1 MKEKDLIFQL
11 RKGLNLTN
19 VQLADLLSAIAA
31 YSDNLRIAPGTGISI
46 EVDPNNPGVV
56 TISVADSVL
65 DHISAV
71 ETEIG
76 KLTQSIA
83 ELQSQV
89 SDLAAKIPENLSTTI
104 DSMLEDISTVS
115 EKATHN
121 GSQINTIQGLIS
133 KLPSYAQTIKKI
145 SITGDVHGETTIPDN
160 TAADAKEVT
169 IIVSGGGV
177 N

>member
-31 YSDNLRIAPGTGISI
+31 YGDNLRIVPGNGISI
-46 EVDPNNPGVV
+46 GVDPNTPGVV
-56 TISVADSVL
+56 TISVANSIL
-65 DHISAV
+65 DRISAV
-71 ETEIG
+71 ETKIRE
-76 KLTQSIA
+76 LTQSIT

-89 SDLAAKIPENLSTTI
+89 SDLTAKIPDNLSTTI
-104 DSMLEDISTVS
+104 DSMLEDISTVTD
-115 EKATHN
+115 KATYN
-121 GSQINTIQGLIS
+121 SSQ
-133 KLPSYAQTIKKI
+133 SYAQTIKKI
-145 SITGDVHGETTIPDN
+145 AITGDVHGEATIPDT

-169 IIVSGGGV
+169 ITVSGGGA

>member
-31 YSDNLRIAPGTGISI
+31 YSDNLRIVPGNGISI
-46 EVDPNNPGVV
+46 GVDPNTPGVV
-56 TISVADSVL
+56 TISVANSIL
-65 DHISAV
+65 DRISAV
-71 ETEIG
+71 ETKIRE
-76 KLTQSIA
+76 LTQSIT

-89 SDLAAKIPENLSTTI
+89 SDLTAKIPDNLSTTI
-104 DSMLEDISTVS
+104 DSMLEDISTVTD
-115 EKATHN
+115 KATYN
-121 GSQINTIQGLIS
+121 SSQIGTIHGIIS

-145 SITGDVHGETTIPDN
+145 TITGDVHEETAIPDN

-169 IIVSGGGV
+169 ITVSGGGA